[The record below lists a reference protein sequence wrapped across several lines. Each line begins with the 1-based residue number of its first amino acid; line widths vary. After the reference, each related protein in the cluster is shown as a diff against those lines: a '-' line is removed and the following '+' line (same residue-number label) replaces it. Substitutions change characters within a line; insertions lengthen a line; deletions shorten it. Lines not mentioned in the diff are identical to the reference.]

1 MNDFITALGLVL
13 VLEGVPYFL
22 SPNKMRMWVIQ
33 VAKLPDDTLRKTGFV
48 MMAIGLLV
56 VYLVRS

>member
-1 MNDFITALGLVL
+1 MNDFLTALGLVL

-33 VAKLPDDTLRKTGFV
+33 VAKLPDETLRKTGFI

>member
-1 MNDFITALGLVL
+1 MNDFLTALGLVL

-22 SPNKMRMWVIQ
+22 APHRMREWVVQ
-33 VAKLPDDTLRKTGFV
+33 VAKLPDETLRKTGFIL
-48 MMAIGLLV
+48 MLLGLLV

>member
-1 MNDFITALGLVL
+1 MNDFLTALGLVL

-22 SPNKMRMWVIQ
+22 APNKMRDWVVQ
-33 VAKLPDDTLRKTGFV
+33 VAQLPDETLRKTGFV
-48 MMAIGLLV
+48 LMFIGMLV